1 MKNLLKLLIALLTFS
16 NLSIFSQVTSSS
28 PINDR
33 VKWVADNELIWN
45 KISSKEWSV
54 TAPNSNMPFLF
65 YDEIK
70 NEDRGIMLQDK
81 DGQGTLVYL
90 EKDKVQL
97 KYLDKDWEF
106 ISYGSWVEGSNY
118 SEMEEDEINSN
129 NEMEEDEELFIDE
142 DEINNEKVT
151 NQKENILLQNDFD
164 PSKVMWNY
172 VKNTSQKCKGCQNVV
187 QCSKKTKDVLASETN
202 LNSFLVLLSA
212 KLKYVLGKALG
223 IPNPYLLDVDLY
235 ECPEFCS
242 NECKYYYNLNKE
254 RGY

>member
-33 VKWVADNELIWN
+33 VKWVADNDELIWN

-54 TAPNSNMPFLF
+54 TVRNSNMPFLF

-70 NEDRGIMLQDK
+70 NEDHGIMLQEK

-97 KYLDKDWEF
+97 KHLDKDWEF

-118 SEMEEDEINSN
+118 S
-129 NEMEEDEELFIDE
+129 EMEEDEELFIDE